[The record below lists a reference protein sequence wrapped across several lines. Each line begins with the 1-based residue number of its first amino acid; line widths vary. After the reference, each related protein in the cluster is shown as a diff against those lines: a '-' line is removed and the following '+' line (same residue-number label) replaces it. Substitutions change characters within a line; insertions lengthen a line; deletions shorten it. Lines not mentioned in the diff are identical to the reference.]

1 MQSNITMKID
11 NSLDGFSNYLS
22 YWTETKTDVDTLKIL
37 KKGVN

>member
-11 NSLDGFSNYLS
+11 NSLDGFSNSLS
-22 YWTETKTDVDTLKIL
+22 SWIETDVDTLKIL